1 MRFDYRECRSMR
13 SNKSVYPCH
22 ISLPVPSPVSHISW
36 YFLCSTIWCVL
47 DRFVDIG
54 GIVELLNFS
63 FLVKIIQILPLVSKI
78 SNKKKEHI
86 LIKKIITLQTTSLS
100 TKVGIRCLEIEHNNW
115 SFLANISMEI
125 CVVKGLLS
133 VVCLDQDWGHCFFFY
148 HILLSSNCKIKA
160 TLLSDVCI
168 IYWNIK
174 HHHYSIALQNDLSCL
189 AHNSK
194 EHGVWSSG
202 QENVKH

>member
-36 YFLCSTIWCVL
+36 YFLCSTIWCVI

-63 FLVKIIQILPLVSKI
+63 FLVKIIQILPLVNKI

-125 CVVKGLLS
+125 CSRWWDGQRNVAGINRFIGSHTPPLS
-133 VVCLDQDWGHCFFFY
+133 
-148 HILLSSNCKIKA
+148 IIK
-160 TLLSDVCI
+160 SHDFC
-168 IYWNIK
+168 
-174 HHHYSIALQNDLSCL
+174 
-189 AHNSK
+189 
-194 EHGVWSSG
+194 
-202 QENVKH
+202 

>member
-1 MRFDYRECRSMR
+1 MRSDNREWRSMR

-36 YFLCSTIWCVL
+36 YFLCSTIWCVI

-63 FLVKIIQILPLVSKI
+63 FLVKIIQILPLVNKI

-86 LIKKIITLQTTSLS
+86 LIKKIIILQTTSLS
-100 TKVGIRCLEIEHNNW
+100 IKVGIRCLEIEHNNW

-133 VVCLDQDWGHCFFFY
+133 VVCLDQYWGHCFFSFITY
-148 HILLSSNCKIKA
+148 YCPVTVRSKPLFFLMFALSIEILNTTTIVSHCKM
-160 TLLSDVCI
+160 T
-168 IYWNIK
+168 
-174 HHHYSIALQNDLSCL
+174 
-189 AHNSK
+189 
-194 EHGVWSSG
+194 
-202 QENVKH
+202 